1 MSWRPS
7 WWLDVLKIYWPLNHI
22 AAKAT
27 NWPLVGPLITKA
39 VNPLFNPKSFNITYI
54 PINAKIEAPVST
66 ILTQEIIADL
76 IRSSAH
82 RVVIKRC
89 SCRDSKKCQTFPAE
103 DSCLL
108 LGEDTKK
115 ISPEIA
121 NHISVEDALA
131 HMNTKISLGLI
142 PMTGR
147 VRMDDLYYGVPNQ
160 GRMLTICFCCP
171 CCCTVLAS
179 AKYFP
184 EKIRSSIVPLK
195 GLQVLVDESK
205 CIQCRSCIDACFM
218 NAISI
223 EDSRIAHDAS
233 KCIGCGRCSMVC
245 KQNATTLEIADNRAA
260 VDELLGRISQR
271 VVVN

>member
-7 WWLDVLKIYWPLNHI
+7 WWLNALKLYWPLNHI
-22 AAKAT
+22 AARAT
-27 NWPLVGPLITKA
+27 SLPLIGPVITK
-39 VNPLFNPKSFNITYI
+39 VVEPLFNNKNFNISYI
-54 PINAKIEAPVST
+54 PINAKIDAPVST

-76 IRSSAH
+76 IRSSSH

-89 SCRDSKKCQTFPAE
+89 SCRDSRNCQTYPAE

-108 LGEDTKK
+108 LGESTKK

-121 NHISVEDALA
+121 NHISVDQALE
-131 HMNTKISLGLI
+131 HMHAKINLGLI
-142 PMTGR
+142 PLTGR
-147 VRMDDLYYGVPNQ
+147 VRMDDLFYGVPNQ

-171 CCCTVLAS
+171 CCCTVLRS

-184 EKIRSSIVPLK
+184 QQFRASILPLK
-195 GLQVLVDESK
+195 GLQVKVDGDK
-205 CIQCRSCIDACFM
+205 CIQCNTCMQACFM
-218 NAISI
+218 DAITLVDEKI
-223 EDSRIAHDAS
+223 IHDAT

-245 KQNATTLEIADNRAA
+245 PQNATMIEISDSRAA

-271 VVVN
+271 VNVK